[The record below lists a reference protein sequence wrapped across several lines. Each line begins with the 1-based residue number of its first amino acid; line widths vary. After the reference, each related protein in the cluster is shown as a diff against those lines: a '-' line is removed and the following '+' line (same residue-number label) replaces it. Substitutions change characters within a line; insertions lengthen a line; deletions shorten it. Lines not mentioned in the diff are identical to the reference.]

1 MARGRRKEP
10 KPAPLHGPCQGAK
23 IGAVLLDLHDA
34 IRSAQQCRQTLHAL
48 GISRKEWMEIVE
60 DVDPDLKFLARPQA
74 LDVIVALLEEAGKPL
89 DRAALVHA
97 LLAQGGSSREV
108 RYSVHRYLRNGRL
121 TLYPG
126 DKIGLPEWS
135 TTSE

>member
-1 MARGRRKEP
+1 MVRGRRKAP
-10 KPAPLHGPCQGAK
+10 KPAPLRGPCQGAK
-23 IGAVLLDLHDA
+23 IGTVLLDLHDA
-34 IRSAQQCRQTLHAL
+34 IRSAQQCRQSLHAL

-60 DVDPDLKFLARPQA
+60 DVDPDLRFLARPQE
-74 LDVIVALLEEAGKPL
+74 LDVIVALLEKAGEPL
-89 DRAALVHA
+89 DRATLVRA
-97 LLAQGGSSREV
+97 LLVQGGSSRQV